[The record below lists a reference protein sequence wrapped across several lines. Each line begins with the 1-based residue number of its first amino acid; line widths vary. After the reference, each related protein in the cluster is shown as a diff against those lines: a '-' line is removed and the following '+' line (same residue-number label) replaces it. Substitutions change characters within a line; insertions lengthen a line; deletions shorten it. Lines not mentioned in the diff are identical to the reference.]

1 MKTALI
7 LSLGALILSACA
19 CASESGSNRFYGQ
32 IGAGIETR
40 STR

>member
-7 LSLGALILSACA
+7 LSLGALILSA